1 MKNGSQ
7 SIILRLVETDVF
19 FIFLVFNNSEAK
31 VYLKSDIS
39 CVTYK
44 LIIKKSLSS
53 LEFFIIAT
61 FTYL

>member
-7 SIILRLVETDVF
+7 SIILSLVETDVF
-19 FIFLVFNNSEAK
+19 FIFLVNNSEAK

-44 LIIKKSLSS
+44 LIIKKV
-53 LEFFIIAT
+53 
-61 FTYL
+61 YLV